1 MGQSPAALRV
11 LRKQTEW
18 FINDDPFDIV
28 LTPRSTVTRVAGG
41 GYMRSD
47 GTPRPSQRVKLIYT
61 GSARGVGGQEGLQ
74 VTADGVERRYDYIIV
89 GPWDMVIEVGDH
101 WTDPRGN
108 RCEVTSLIPDNEYE
122 RRATASIFGG
132 RTEGG

>member
-1 MGQSPAALRV
+1 MGQSPAALKV

-28 LTPRSTVTRVAGG
+28 LTPRSTRTRVPGG
-41 GYMRSD
+41 GYVKTE
-47 GTPRPSQRVKLIYT
+47 GAPRPSQRVKLIYT
-61 GSARGVGGQEGLQ
+61 GSARGVGGQEGMQ
-74 VTADGVERRYDYIIV
+74 VTSDGVERRYDYVIV
-89 GPWDMVIEVGDH
+89 GPWDMQIEAGDH

-122 RRATASIFGG
+122 RRATASIFAK
-132 RTEGG
+132 RAEGG